1 MANSRKINK
10 DILILL
16 SLVAIGAFLRFYM
29 IWKLPCG
36 LFPDQAINGLD
47 SIRFSSG
54 FLSPIIGG
62 NEGLFIY
69 LTSISH
75 LLFGTGVWQIF
86 IVSAFIGTLTIATTY
101 LAVKEFFGRNIA
113 FISSFILA
121 VSSWHIALSRN
132 GFRAILVPL
141 IISLLAYLLA
151 KSIKSKTDK
160 AKSVYY
166 SLTAGIFA
174 LGFYTY
180 NAYVLFAFGVFLISL
195 FIFFKY
201 KQKIITFIKHN
212 KKALLLALGTFTLVI
227 LPIAL
232 FVLIFPEKYFMRA
245 GQVLV
250 ETMGVLFQN
259 FWQTLEG
266 IFTHGDYN
274 WRHNPSGKA
283 MLYILLVPFFFGG
296 FLYSLCKSYK
306 KREYLIMVFIFL
318 IMFLPAILTNEGTPP
333 HGLRLIGIIPA
344 IFVFSAIGLNF
355 LLKPKN
361 KLLKLSGYLL
371 LTIILGFTAVNGY
384 QNYFKDAQN
393 SLHYYND
400 FRCDLT
406 GASNYIKTNK
416 NIVVISDDFTFQ
428 TIRYLLHPLQ
438 IDHIEPVNFIK
449 NFNEN
454 ETDFLDK
461 RLILLSSFREF
472 DQATIDFL
480 LSKNF
485 IKEEIKNSFGSIDYY
500 VFYYPTLMG
509 DFPSSAR
516 FILLLKSPC

>member
-1 MANSRKINK
+1 MNVKKINK
-10 DILILL
+10 EILILL
-16 SLVAIGAFLRFYM
+16 SLLTIGAFFRFYM
-29 IWKLPCG
+29 ILKVPCG
-36 LFPDQAINGLD
+36 LFPDQAISGLG

-113 FISSFILA
+113 FISSLILA
-121 VSSWHIALSRN
+121 VSSWHIALSRS
-132 GFRAILVPL
+132 GFRAILVPF
-141 IISLLAYLLA
+141 IISMFVCLLA

-160 AKSVYY
+160 EKSIFY

-180 NAYVLFAFGVFLISL
+180 NAYTIFAFGVFLIFL
-195 FIFFKY
+195 FTFFKH
-201 KQKIITFIKHN
+201 KQKFITFMKYN
-212 KKALLLALGTFTLVI
+212 KKFLFFALGTFTFVI

-245 GQVLV
+245 GQVSV
-250 ETMGVLFQN
+250 FSQGKDIFETMKILFQN
-259 FWQTLEG
+259 SWQTIEG

-283 MLYILLVPFFFGG
+283 MLYILLIPFFFGG
-296 FLYSLCKSYK
+296 FLYSLYK
-306 KREYLIMVFIFL
+306 KKNHLIMVFIFL

-344 IFVFSAIGLNF
+344 IFVFPAIGLSF

-371 LTIILGFTAVNGY
+371 LTIILGFTAINGY
-384 QNYFKDAQN
+384 QNYFKGAQN

-406 GASNYIKTNK
+406 GASDYLKTNK

-428 TIRYLLHPLQ
+428 TIRYLLHPLE
-438 IDHIEPVNFIK
+438 IDNIETANFIE
-449 NFNEN
+449 NFNEI
-454 ETDFLDK
+454 DFLNK
-461 RLILLSSFREF
+461 RLILLSSFLEF
-472 DQATIDFL
+472 DKEIIDFL
-480 LSKNF
+480 LSKDF
-485 IKEEIKNSFGSIDYY
+485 IKEEIKNSFGSTDYY
-500 VFYYPTLMG
+500 VFY
-509 DFPSSAR
+509 
-516 FILLLKSPC
+516 K

>member
-1 MANSRKINK
+1 MSVKKINK
-10 DILILL
+10 EIIILL
-16 SLVAIGAFLRFYM
+16 SLLAIGAFLRFYM
-29 IWKLPCG
+29 ILELPCG
-36 LFPDQAINGLD
+36 LFPDQAISGLG
-47 SIRFSSG
+47 SIRFSGG

-141 IISLLAYLLA
+141 IISLLAYFLA

-166 SLTAGIFA
+166 SLTTGIFA

-180 NAYVLFAFGVFLISL
+180 NAYILFTFGVFLISL
-195 FIFFKY
+195 FIFCKY
-201 KQKIITFIKHN
+201 KQKFTTFIKHN
-212 KKALLLALGTFTLVI
+212 KKVLLLALSTFTFVI

-245 GQVLV
+245 SEISV
-250 ETMGVLFQN
+250 ETMGILLQN
-259 FWQTLEG
+259 FWQTFEG
-266 IFTHGDYN
+266 IFTHGDAN
-274 WRHNPSGKA
+274 WRHNPSGEA

-296 FLYSLCKSYK
+296 FLYSLYK
-306 KREYLIMVFIFL
+306 KREYLIIVFIFL

-344 IFVFSAIGLNF
+344 IFIFPAIGLNF

-361 KLLKLSGYLL
+361 KLLKLSGYSLL
-371 LTIILGFTAVNGY
+371 AIILGFTTINGH
-384 QNYFKDAQN
+384 QNYFKNAPN

-406 GASNYIKTNK
+406 EASNYIKTN
-416 NIVVISDDFTFQ
+416 NNTVVISDYFTFQ

-438 IDHIEPVNFIK
+438 INYIEPANFIK
-449 NFNEN
+449 NFNE
-454 ETDFLDK
+454 TDFLNK

-472 DQATIDFL
+472 DQTTIDFL

-485 IKEEIKNSFGSIDYY
+485 IKEEIKNNFGSTDYY
-500 VFYYPTLMG
+500 VFYKQT
-509 DFPSSAR
+509 
-516 FILLLKSPC
+516 